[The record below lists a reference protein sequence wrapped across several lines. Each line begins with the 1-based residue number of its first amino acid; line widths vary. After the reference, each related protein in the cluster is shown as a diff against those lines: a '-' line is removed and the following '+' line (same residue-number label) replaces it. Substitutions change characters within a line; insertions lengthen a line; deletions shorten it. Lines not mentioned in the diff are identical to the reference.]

1 MSQTSI
7 LGPIRRCLKAAN
19 KINLIKMRTKLILV
33 LIFGIMLT
41 ASFVYANGAHDGGV
55 EEDLSIRHQ
64 FEDILPFHHFAESH
78 IFAGIVLIVLW
89 VSFFYLVYTLTQ
101 LLINK
106 KH

>member
-1 MSQTSI
+1 MH
-7 LGPIRRCLKAAN
+7 AN
-19 KINLIKMRTKLILV
+19 IRTKFVLF
-33 LIFGIMLT
+33 LIFSIMLM

-55 EEDLSIRHQ
+55 EEDPGIRHQ
-64 FEDILPFHHFAESH
+64 FEEILPFHHFAESH
-78 IFAGIVLIVLW
+78 IFAGIILIVLW